1 MAFSCFSYVFHMFS
15 YGFPMIFLCL
25 SVVFQPRHV
34 PIEPQEVDVM
44 ISHAWAENALD
55 FCRTL
60 ERSVDA
66 NECRDLESRLR
77 APKLAFKCL
86 QMPLNALKA
95 F

>member
-1 MAFSCFSYVFHMFS
+1 
-15 YGFPMIFLCL
+15 
-25 SVVFQPRHV
+25 
-34 PIEPQEVDVM
+34 M

-77 APKLAFKCL
+77 ALKLAFKCL
-86 QMPLNALKA
+86 QMPLNASKRNLLKIPNLSV
-95 F
+95 